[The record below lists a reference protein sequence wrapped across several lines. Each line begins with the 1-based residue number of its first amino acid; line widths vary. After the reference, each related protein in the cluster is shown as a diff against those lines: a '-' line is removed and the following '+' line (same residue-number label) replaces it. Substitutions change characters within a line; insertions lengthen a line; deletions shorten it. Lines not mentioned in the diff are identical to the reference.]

1 MLISFR
7 SIQTHP
13 EMFYTL
19 SGHWPIKLTHTINHT
34 SLKFAKRLDL
44 MSIILIMTTLMT
56 MIRRRRKRRS
66 SNNNST
72 ECRWKFLEVMDVTA

>member
-1 MLISFR
+1 M
-7 SIQTHP
+7 
-13 EMFYTL
+13 
-19 SGHWPIKLTHTINHT
+19 PIVNNIVLETK
-34 SLKFAKRLDL
+34 KFAKRLDL

-72 ECRWKFLEVMDVTA
+72 ECRWKLLEVIEVTA